1 MGSTTTRSRTSSR
14 AISEAVKAK
23 PLSTG
28 RTTQFWFNWSGARA
42 TDFKKLWQEVEDL
55 FVPATPKIKRRSL
68 GKTDTQLTLDLS

>member
-1 MGSTTTRSRTSSR
+1 MANITILNLRSCR
-14 AISEAVKAK
+14 AIAAAKAR
-23 PLSTG
+23 PLAAG
-28 RTTQFWFNWSGARA
+28 APTQFWFNWSAARA